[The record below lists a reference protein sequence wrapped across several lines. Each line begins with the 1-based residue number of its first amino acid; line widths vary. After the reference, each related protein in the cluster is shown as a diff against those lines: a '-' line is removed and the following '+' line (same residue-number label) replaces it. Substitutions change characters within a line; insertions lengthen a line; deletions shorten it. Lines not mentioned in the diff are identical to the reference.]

1 MPSTTVRIK
10 RETKQLLEEIAN
22 QTGQKTQQIL
32 DEAIEA
38 YRRRVFLERA
48 NKAYATLRQDAD
60 QWAEE
65 LAERKAWDATGS
77 DNLKD
82 T

>member
-48 NKAYATLRQDAD
+48 NQAYAALQQDAD

-65 LAERKAWDATGS
+65 LAERRAWDAASS
-77 DNLKD
+77 DGLKD

>member
-32 DEAIEA
+32 DKAIEA

-48 NKAYATLRQDAD
+48 NQAYATLRQDAEK
-60 QWAEE
+60 WAEE
-65 LAERKAWDATGS
+65 LAERKAWDATSS
-77 DNLKD
+77 DDLKE

>member
-10 RETKQLLEEIAN
+10 RETKQVLEKIADL
-22 QTGQKTQQIL
+22 TGRKTQQVL

-38 YRRRVFLERA
+38 YRRHVFLEQA
-48 NKAYATLRQDAD
+48 NQAYAALQQNAD

-65 LAERKAWDATGS
+65 LAERRAWDAATA
-77 DNLKD
+77 DNLKE

>member
-10 RETKQLLEEIAN
+10 RETKRLLEEIAT
-22 QTGQKTQQIL
+22 QTGQKTKQVL

-48 NKAYATLRQDAD
+48 NQAYALLQQDAD
-60 QWAEE
+60 RWAKEF
-65 LAERKAWDATGS
+65 AERKAWDATSS
-77 DNLKD
+77 DDLKE

>member
-22 QTGQKTQQIL
+22 QTGQKTQQVL

-38 YRRRVFLERA
+38 YRRRVFLEQA
-48 NKAYATLRQDAD
+48 NQAYALLRQDANR
-60 QWAEE
+60 WAEE
-65 LAERKAWDATGS
+65 LAERKAWDTTSS
-77 DNLKD
+77 DDLRE

>member
-10 RETKQLLEEIAN
+10 RETKKLLEEIAN

-48 NKAYATLRQDAD
+48 NRAYAALQQDAD
-60 QWAEE
+60 RWAEE
-65 LAERKAWDATGS
+65 LAERKGWDATSS
-77 DNLKD
+77 DDLKAM
-82 T
+82 

>member
-10 RETKQLLEEIAN
+10 RETKKLLEEIAN
-22 QTGQKTQQIL
+22 QTDQKTQQVL

-38 YRRRVFLERA
+38 YRRHVFLEQA
-48 NKAYATLRQDAD
+48 NQAYAAFRQDAD
-60 QWAEE
+60 RWAEE
-65 LAERKAWDATGS
+65 LAERRAWDATSS
-77 DNLKD
+77 DDLKE